1 MKILLGLT
9 NFGKAMTD
17 DGWRSPSYNPATV
30 PERITVTWGTPV
42 KVVNNLELP
51 ILVLY
56 HFYVT
61 TNLDVFV
68 VVGFG
73 VGV

>member
-1 MKILLGLT
+1 MLALT
-9 NFGKAMTD
+9 TWGKAMALAY
-17 DGWRSPSYNPATV
+17 GWRSPSYNPAAV

>member
-1 MKILLGLT
+1 
-9 NFGKAMTD
+9 
-17 DGWRSPSYNPATV
+17 
-30 PERITVTWGTPV
+30 VTWGTPV